1 MLDRLITP
9 IVATWSYAPC
19 AIFCYVSP
27 MLAIACT
34 GTRMMR
40 GPAAPNE
47 SMATPIK

>member
-27 MLAIACT
+27 MLAIAST
-34 GTRMMR
+34 GTRMMG

-47 SMATPIK
+47 STTTPIK